1 MDNYIYLQFAI
12 NKCLKIKLQNCRGSF
27 PTKRVHRRAGNFVII
42 FFKIFFFFA
51 PFQTED
57 HDSMMSWIAAIQANN
72 NPDED
77 VRVFSCYFILLAY

>member
-1 MDNYIYLQFAI
+1 M
-12 NKCLKIKLQNCRGSF
+12 KPQNCRCCF
-27 PTKRVHRRAGNFVII
+27 PTKYVNRHGGNFVII
-42 FFKIFFFFA
+42 FFKISFFVCI

-77 VRVFSCYFILLAY
+77 VRVFPCYFILLAYWN